1 MGQWEREISRHTAI
15 DKKNGGDVVPLKVAI
30 YPGVKELCKL
40 PFSDKSRDKERQL
53 INAHNLA
60 DADGTNSAFF

>member
-1 MGQWEREISRHTAI
+1 VA
-15 DKKNGGDVVPLKVAI
+15 PLKVAI

-40 PFSDKSRDKERQL
+40 PFSDKTRDKERRL

-60 DADGTNSAFF
+60 NADGANSALF